1 MSSQPSVNQNITVE
15 EIFDVRLPAKTPT
28 LLTVA
33 DYANAKN
40 LPEDYLRNAWRLS
53 DSANGMVIPYR
64 NSDGTLFREK
74 VRLSL
79 SHDFN
84 PLMKWRGES
93 RSDKKTCPYGL
104 DQLPASTKEFWF
116 VEGESDTQTAHYRGV
131 LAVGASGSNGF
142 QEEFAELSAFAE
154 AKHIF
159 IVKEPGEGGERFIA
173 QAAKSSIREKF
184 LIVTLPEGIKDISE
198 LHLKYPP
205 ISTHNKGMFDGVLVA
220 AKNAAKPI
228 PVPVEPT
235 IEIVANPT
243 KRDRYATKLDGYL
256 REAYI
261 KAERENYCGGYKW
274 ILSHCPFNREHVGTS
289 AALFVGADGTLGF
302 KCQHKSCADNRWPQ
316 FKDYLKAKLQKPITF
331 EESKNESAEAV
342 HPEID
347 KPTEAPQSEINEVK
361 TEPEII
367 EEPLPEFPAITGSIA
382 EFADAL
388 CPDIPREFKI
398 MAAVTRVGLAISGK
412 VQLDG
417 ELHLQPRFYT
427 CFIAE
432 AGRGKTAA
440 IKETRIISFGYREVP
455 SVDSAPAL
463 VDAFAESEDSPRC
476 LLLSPDEAID
486 LFEKGKTS
494 RDSRNSLF
502 TELLK
507 LYEDNVTG
515 NRARRN
521 ESPIEIHDAHL
532 AILCG
537 ATPSG
542 YDGMWMG
549 SRGASG
555 GLQSRFV
562 PVTTT
567 ASPMPAKQRPSDMQ
581 RVHAAVAHIRQQ
593 IDGCSPTLLTMTAEA
608 EGAFKAWWESI
619 PKDKPSTVRVEALV
633 KRFLMVLAVTND
645 ADVIGSG
652 LMATGVAFGDYI
664 IAVRDRFNPADA
676 SSWVHAFENKI
687 VACHERVG
695 VPITRN
701 HCRRL
706 LHPERHPGGFGDFI
720 RAYSNVIQA
729 GRLVPRGK
737 TERDLKY
744 GLDSRDGL

>member
-1 MSSQPSVNQNITVE
+1 MSRRDLQELKKQVGITPFSQRIRLSSDGYSPCPFHGGDGEKSFHIVQKEDGAFIGTCFSSCGKSFDAIAFVEKFDNVQTGEAIRKLSTIGEKQETDTILLRKLKPATPMTPEVWAKSGREVTDADVAKLSASRPNSKTPSARTLNEMGFKIGEKYGHVFVVAPYRMGNTFYTLKARNIEKKEFIQENSVSQQSLFNIDAVTAGCDVYVVESELDAAVLHESGYIAVSVINAKQKSIEPEVLKKLTTANRIFLVGDNDEAGQTCMVNLAQL
-15 EIFDVRLPAKTPT
+15 LPAEK
-28 LLTVA
+28 V
-33 DYANAKN
+33 Y
-40 LPEDYLRNAWRLS
+40 RLS
-53 DSANGMVIPYR
+53 FPDAKDVGELAISIKGNETILG
-64 NSDGTLFREK
+64 DFREQWEVFRK
-74 VRLSL
+74 DALASWVAHIGTELQNSTPEMQDEIL
-79 SHDFN
+79 D
-84 PLMKWRGES
+84 ES
-93 RSDKKTCPYGL
+93 
-104 DQLPASTKEFWF
+104 
-116 VEGESDTQTAHYRGV
+116 V
-131 LAVGASGSNGF
+131 
-142 QEEFAELSAFAE
+142 
-154 AKHIF
+154 
-159 IVKEPGEGGERFIA
+159 
-173 QAAKSSIREKF
+173 
-184 LIVTLPEGIKDISE
+184 
-198 LHLKYPP
+198 
-205 ISTHNKGMFDGVLVA
+205 
-220 AKNAAKPI
+220 
-228 PVPVEPT
+228 
-235 IEIVANPT
+235 
-243 KRDRYATKLDGYL
+243 
-256 REAYI
+256 
-261 KAERENYCGGYKW
+261 
-274 ILSHCPFNREHVGTS
+274 
-289 AALFVGADGTLGF
+289 
-302 KCQHKSCADNRWPQ
+302 
-316 FKDYLKAKLQKPITF
+316 
-331 EESKNESAEAV
+331 
-342 HPEID
+342 
-347 KPTEAPQSEINEVK
+347 
-361 TEPEII
+361 
-367 EEPLPEFPAITGSIA
+367 PEFPAITGSIA
-382 EFADAL
+382 ELADAM

-398 MAAVTRVGLAISGK
+398 MAAITRVGLAISGQ
-412 VQLDG
+412 VHLEG
-417 ELHLQPRFYT
+417 EPHLQPRFYT

-440 IKETRIISFGYREVP
+440 IKETRVINTGYREVP

-463 VDAFAESEDSPRC
+463 VDTFAESNDSPRR

-486 LFEKGKTS
+486 LFEKAKTS

-555 GLQSRFV
+555 GLQSRFI
-562 PVTTT
+562 PVATT
-567 ASPMPAKQRPSDMQ
+567 ASPMPAKQRPSDSQ

-593 IDGCSPTLLTMTAEA
+593 IEGCSLTLLTMTAEA
-608 EGAFKAWWESI
+608 EAAFKAWWESI

-645 ADVIGSG
+645 TDMIGSG
-652 LMATGVAFGDYI
+652 LMAVGVAFGDYI

-720 RAYSNVIQA
+720 RAYGNVIQA

-744 GLDSRDGL
+744 GLDSRDDL